1 MNNPLSNTSTNP
13 FIIAKEAANEI
24 RNITGVTK
32 YDIAVT
38 LGSGW
43 GKAAE
48 LIGKAPHVIPANK
61 IIGFNASKV
70 AGHTGTLKSVKLAN
84 GKNILII
91 GARTH
96 YYESNET
103 NHVRQ
108 VVHSVRTAAA
118 LGCETMILTNGAGG
132 ICPEW
137 TPGTVVLIKDHINM
151 TAATPLEG
159 ATFIDLTNL
168 YTPELRN
175 TVKTLYPE
183 TPEGIYLQ
191 NTGPQYETPA
201 EVFMAKTVG
210 ADIVGMSTA
219 LEAIAAREA
228 GMNILGLSLITNHA
242 AGISGEQLN
251 HQEVL
256 DTGKASEERL
266 AEMLTKIVNNIA

>member
-24 RNITGVTK
+24 RTITGINK

-43 GKAAE
+43 GQAAVTMGE
-48 LIGKAPHVIPANK
+48 TTHTIPASQ

-70 AGHTGTLKSVKLAN
+70 AGHTGTLKSVQLSN
-84 GKNILII
+84 GKNVLII

-96 YYESNET
+96 YYESNEP

-118 LGCETMILTNGAGG
+118 LGCDTMVLTNGAGG
-132 ICPEW
+132 IRPEW
-137 TPGTVVLIKDHINM
+137 TPGTVVAIKDHINL
-151 TAATPLEG
+151 TAASPLEG
-159 ATFIDLTNL
+159 ATFIDLTEL
-168 YTPELRN
+168 YTPHLLQL
-175 TVKTLYPE
+175 VQSLYPA
-183 TPEGIYLQ
+183 TPEGVYIQ
-191 NTGPQYETPA
+191 NRGSHYETA
-201 EVFMAKTVG
+201 GEVNMARIIG
-210 ADIVGMSTA
+210 GDIVGMSTA

-228 GMNILGLSLITNHA
+228 GMNILGLTLITNHA
-242 AGISGEQLN
+242 AGISSEKLN

-256 DTGKASEERL
+256 DTGKASEARL
-266 AEMLTKIVNNIA
+266 AKMLTDIVNSI